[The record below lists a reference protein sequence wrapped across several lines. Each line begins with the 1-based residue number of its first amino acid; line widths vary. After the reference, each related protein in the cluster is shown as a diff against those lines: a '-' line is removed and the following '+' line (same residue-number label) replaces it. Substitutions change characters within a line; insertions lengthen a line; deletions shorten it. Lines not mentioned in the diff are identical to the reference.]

1 MEDKKQR
8 ASRAIHQHLEIREN
22 KGGDTDVNLYPA
34 LTHQTRRRVTTR
46 SQWSST
52 FFVFAMTF
60 ALACALTMPARADVC
75 VQLTGGP
82 FSGDLGFFRFKGAL
96 PKGTGVVVALK
107 GRVAGLSPVFGTATV
122 AKDGTFVEIG
132 ATFFADGTQ
141 GQIDVSFF
149 PPTAS
154 AGSGGGDYGV
164 YGAGQAVT
172 ANIVA
177 CTLEP

>member
-1 MEDKKQR
+1 M
-8 ASRAIHQHLEIREN
+8 
-22 KGGDTDVNLYPA
+22 NLCPA
-34 LTHQTRRRVTTR
+34 LTYHQTARRIGAR
-46 SQWSST
+46 SKWISALSV
-52 FFVFAMTF
+52 FVATSALTF
-60 ALACALTMPARADVC
+60 AVAMPARADFCLQVA
-75 VQLTGGP
+75 GGP
-82 FSGDLGFFRFKGAL
+82 FSGDLGFFRFSGKRPTKKGVIEQL
-96 PKGTGVVVALK
+96 T

-149 PPTAS
+149 PPTS
-154 AGSGGGDYGV
+154 TSGSGGGDYGA
-164 YGAGQAVT
+164 YDAGQAVT